1 MSDIYHS
8 FDPMES
14 ENGRTLV
21 NVGQEEENL
30 NSVPSDG
37 REDSQQA
44 SEQPS
49 SATSGSSCKAE
60 SSEKPMEN
68 EKTLDGMYY
77 LYLGHYKNLEIS
89 SVRI

>member
-1 MSDIYHS
+1 
-8 FDPMES
+8 MES

-21 NVGQEEENL
+21 NVGQEEENI
-30 NSVPSDG
+30 NSVPSTRSSDG

-49 SATSGSSCKAE
+49 FATSASSCKAE
-60 SSEKPMEN
+60 SSEKPIEN

-77 LYLGHYKNLEIS
+77 LNLELYKNWEIS
-89 SVRI
+89 SVRIKLA